1 MTRSVSCALLACVG
15 VLATAAPAPAAVAPC
30 RAQVNQGVLPEW
42 ARTGFSDPRP
52 RMPHTLGRA
61 HRIAAIIFG
70 YPLLARP
77 GKERSN
83 KILWVSRSADR
94 PVSDLRIRAQKMHG
108 RRRIGRHEVRVVR
121 GGPGPSGINLPSPG
135 CWRISLTWSGRSDTL
150 DLRYNNRES

>member
-1 MTRSVSCALLACVG
+1 MTRFHACALLACVSI
-15 VLATAAPAPAAVAPC
+15 LAMAAPAAAATAPC
-30 RAQVNQGVLPEW
+30 HASVSRGVLPAW

-70 YPLLARP
+70 YPLLSPP
-77 GKERSN
+77 GKRRSN
-83 KILWVSRSADR
+83 KILWVSRGAVR
-94 PVSDLRIRAQKMHG
+94 PMSDLRIRAQKMRG

-135 CWRISLTWSGRSDTL
+135 CWRLSLTWSGRTDVL
-150 DLRYNNRES
+150 DLLYN